1 MSMEIFKILNNVL
14 EEEGTSGAVAQFV
27 RSVVTYECEE
37 NSGQFRKRYTEMLD
51 RVINSGERGEDY
63 EN

>member
-14 EEEGTSGAVAQFV
+14 EEEGASSSVAQFV

-37 NSGQFRKRYTEMLD
+37 NSGQFRRRYTEMLD
-51 RVINSGERGEDY
+51 RAINRGEDY

>member
-1 MSMEIFKILNNVL
+1 MSMEIFKILNKVL
-14 EEEGTSGAVAQFV
+14 EEEGASGSIAQFV

-37 NSGQFRKRYTEMLD
+37 NSGQFRRRYTEMLD
-51 RVINSGERGEDY
+51 RAINRGEDY